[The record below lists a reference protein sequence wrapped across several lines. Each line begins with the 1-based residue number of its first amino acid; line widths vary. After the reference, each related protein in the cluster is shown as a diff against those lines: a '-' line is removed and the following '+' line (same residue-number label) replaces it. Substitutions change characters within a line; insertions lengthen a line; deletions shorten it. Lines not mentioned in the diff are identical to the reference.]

1 MFDLFVANIIY
12 VVHLVVLLFVVLAPF
27 SSNQKVLT
35 IEMALLFTILLH
47 WITNNKVCCLTEFEK
62 ILRGESDDDN
72 TFFGKIMGPVYTF
85 GKDSILPQVI
95 LFVLMM
101 VTLYKVK
108 PLEGLEVKKLT
119 DLFIRWRRK

>member
-85 GKDSILPQVI
+85 GKDSIVPQVI